1 MKGRDRPLEPTRSP
15 SRTLMVVAT
24 CLLVALA
31 LLAIG
36 QTPALGV
43 VRGGLELA
51 VAPIQQ
57 AVSGATYG
65 VNSWIETAN
74 TAHTQTAEI
83 QALKE
88 RIAQLETENA
98 RLGGIDAEKQTLLTM
113 LGFQQEHPE
122 LHSLPANVIGRDP
135 NGLARIFL
143 LDRGSND
150 GVGLDMAVTSP
161 GGYLLGRVSKVTAR
175 TATVLLIDDVDS
187 TIPIMVD
194 RTRVQANVQ
203 GQNQHGG
210 SLLVVHIP
218 QGADVAR
225 GDLIKTSGLGGTLP
239 KGLLLGQVYE
249 MHQKDIDQEQQA
261 VAAPYANSD
270 TISQALV
277 ILSAGGPGD
286 APRPAASPLPGGGS
300 SPSPNSVGT
309 GTPTPGIA
317 APLYPV
323 PATATPPPTRTPL
336 PTFTLTP
343 RVTPTAVPTATRTP
357 TAKKKP

>member
-15 SRTLMVVAT
+15 SRTLTVVAT
-24 CLLVALA
+24 CLLLALA
-31 LLAIG
+31 LLAMS
-36 QTPALGV
+36 QTAALGV
-43 VRGGLELA
+43 LRGGLELA
-51 VAPIQQ
+51 IAPVQQ
-57 AVSGATYG
+57 AVSGATYTA
-65 VNSWIETAN
+65 NSWIETAT
-74 TAHTQTAEI
+74 TAHNQTAEI
-83 QALKE
+83 QTLKE

-98 RLGGIDAEKQTLLTM
+98 RLGGIEAEKQTLLTM

-135 NGLARIFL
+135 TGLARIFL
-143 LDRGSND
+143 LDHGSSD
-150 GVGLDMAVTSP
+150 GVRLDMAVTSP

-239 KGLLLGQVYE
+239 SGLLLGQVYE

-261 VAAPYANSD
+261 AASPFANSD

-277 ILSAGGPGD
+277 ILSAGGSGN
-286 APRPAASPLPGGGS
+286 APVPAASPVPGATGSPLPTAS
-300 SPSPNSVGT
+300 SA
-309 GTPTPGIA
+309 TPTPGIA

-343 RVTPTAVPTATRTP
+343 LVTPTAPATATRTP
-357 TAKKKP
+357 IPKKKP